1 MQESRAQGEEAAAAV
16 CKCRRWEAN
25 PCFGCLLSMSLC
37 LFHMLPGV
45 LSMCLQECSC
55 RADLARS
62 SPRSSERKAQGTDAG
77 PRLAAVCVAWG
88 GPACPHPAAEG
99 SGTGNQMRSLVFGD
113 LLLTLEL
120 NKELFPSGLQLAFPI
135 STLMDV
141 SGSPCT
147 NPRDACSCPET
158 RFISYQAPSHG
169 THTRK
174 VLQEGSFCFRMWPS
188 AVGLPQSSV
197 HNHPTAR
204 WARRCAQPLELAASR
219 SQARSRAGCFWR
231 C

>member
-1 MQESRAQGEEAAAAV
+1 MQVQEVGSKSLLWLFAV
-16 CKCRRWEAN
+16 DVSLPFSHATW
-25 PCFGCLLSMSLC
+25 CFI
-37 LFHMLPGV
+37 HV
-45 LSMCLQECSC
+45 LAVECSC

-62 SPRSSERKAQGTDAG
+62 SPRSSERKAQRTDAG
-77 PRLAAVCVAWG
+77 PRSAAVCVAWG
-88 GPACPHPAAEG
+88 GPACPPPAAEG
-99 SGTGNQMRSLVFGD
+99 SETGEEMVFGD
-113 LLLTLEL
+113 LLLIL

-135 STLMDV
+135 PTLMDV

-147 NPRDACSCPET
+147 NPRGTFSCPET

-174 VLQEGSFCFRMWPS
+174 VLREGSFCFRTWPS
-188 AVGLPQSSV
+188 AVGLPRSSV

-204 WARRCAQPLELAASR
+204 RARRCAQPLELAALKC
-219 SQARSRAGCFWR
+219 QARSRADCFWR